1 MKTLTNLMKLEIY
14 ISQRIHDGTHTRYN
28 PIQVG
33 MLNKIL
39 PGIKKKKI
47 RRNYYRHIIIIG

>member
-39 PGIKKKKI
+39 PEIKKK
-47 RRNYYRHIIIIG
+47 